1 MDQAAGWRTDPENEA
16 EERYWDGSA
25 WTDHVRPAG
34 KAIVMH
40 LPEHVPE
47 LQRALAAA
55 TFDIDAVEDRLS
67 TLFDRTGTPSGVGRA
82 AGDGDD
88 GDSSS
93 GSGGGGS
100 SGGGGRGESDEHDR
114 ELYLDFEVDEV
125 DEASPNSAA
134 DEAEIDASALDELA
148 ADLDEG
154 FADLDEALA
163 AEEPEHEREAPP
175 PAWKKG
181 LFRRRS

>member
-1 MDQAAGWRTDPENEA
+1 MDEAAGWRTDPENEG

-67 TLFDRTGTPSGVGRA
+67 TLFDRTGQPSGAGRA
-82 AGDGDD
+82 PGDVDGADGAGGDD
-88 GDSSS
+88 ARPDGY
-93 GSGGGGS
+93 
-100 SGGGGRGESDEHDR
+100 DR
-114 ELYLDFEVDEV
+114 ELYLDFEVDEASLNGSR
-125 DEASPNSAA
+125 EAPA
-134 DEAEIDASALDELA
+134 IDAAALNEPA
-148 ADLDEG
+148 AEFDEG

-163 AEEPEHEREAPP
+163 AEEPEREMEAAPP
-175 PAWKKG
+175 ARKKG